1 MSTADTKR
9 PPLAV
14 VILAA
19 GLGTRMKSDV
29 PKVLHEVCG
38 RPMLSYVIDAALSVS
53 PERVVV
59 VTGPDQE
66 AIAEILPV
74 GCERAVQQERRGT
87 GDAVRAG
94 LEPLRRLRGRR
105 HGAVRR
111 RAAGRRRL
119 RRRAPPAAPRH
130 RRRRDAHDRRPRRS
144 RALRA
149 HRARRR
155 RRRRAHRRVPRRD
168 RRRSARSTRSTSA
181 STCSAATP
189 CARRSQRLGQRQ
201 RPGRAVPHRR
211 RPPAAR
217 RRAHGRPASRATTRR
232 CAWASTRASSS
243 PSSTPPCAGACSSGS
258 CSPAS
263 RWRIPETTYVDWGVE
278 VGRDTL
284 IRANT
289 HLLGRTTVGAASE
302 VGPGSF
308 LRDAFVGD
316 RARVISSHL
325 YECVISSGCNVGPF
339 AYIRPNTV
347 LAEGAKAGT
356 FVEIKNS
363 RIGERSKVPHL
374 SYVGDAIVG
383 VDSNIAAGNITANYD
398 GYDKHATHIGDRVRT
413 GSDTTIVAPV
423 TIGDDAFTA
432 AGSVITRDVPKGAL
446 GVAREQ
452 QKNVDGYAERRAA
465 RRLREQRGRREPGAL
480 TGRAAGARFGTIVDR
495 SAANTKREANGG
507 GQHLLRDLA
516 AQAAHD
522 LLGAQQP
529 RPRGEDRR
537 QAGRPPRQRPAQD
550 VLQRR
555 DLRALRGER
564 PRLRHVHRP
573 VADGRHQRRAHGAAH
588 HDPGGAAGLGQAHHR
603 RHAVLPV
610 LAAGQEE
617 RRPRAHHRAPRGH
630 AARGRRASTGCC
642 RWTCTRARSRGSSR
656 SRSTT

>member
-53 PERVVV
+53 PGRVVV

-94 LEPLRRLRGRR
+94 MEPLRDFEGDVMVLYGDVPLVDGDFVAALHQRHLDTDAAATLTTIELDDPEHYGRI
-105 HGAVRR
+105 VRDDD
-111 RAAGRRRL
+111 GRVARIVEY
-119 RRRAPPAAPRH
+119 
-130 RRRRDAHDRRPRRS
+130 RDATPDEREIDEINVGLYVFRS
-144 RALRA
+144 DALRPA
-149 HRARRR
+149 L
-155 RRRRAHRRVPRRD
+155 
-168 RRRSARSTRSTSA
+168 
-181 STCSAATP
+181 
-189 CARRSQRLGQRQ
+189 QRLDSDNAQGELYLTDVIHLLLDAEHTVTSFESVDEEMCMGVNSRVEL
-201 RPGRAVPHRR
+201 AVVN
-211 RPPAAR
+211 AAM
-217 RRAHGRPASRATTRR
+217 
-232 CAWASTRASSS
+232 
-243 PSSTPPCAGACSSGS
+243 
-258 CSPAS
+258 
-263 RWRIPETTYVDWGVE
+263 RWRLLERLMLAGVTVEDPETTYVDWGVE

-284 IRANT
+284 LRANT

-432 AGSVITRDVPKGAL
+432 AGSVITRDVPEGAL

-452 QKNVDGYAERRAA
+452 QKNVDGYSERRAA
-465 RRLREQRGRREPGAL
+465 RRLREQ
-480 TGRAAGARFGTIVDR
+480 
-495 SAANTKREANGG
+495 
-507 GQHLLRDLA
+507 
-516 AQAAHD
+516 
-522 LLGAQQP
+522 
-529 RPRGEDRR
+529 GED
-537 QAGRPPRQRPAQD
+537 A
-550 VLQRR
+550 
-555 DLRALRGER
+555 
-564 PRLRHVHRP
+564 
-573 VADGRHQRRAHGAAH
+573 
-588 HDPGGAAGLGQAHHR
+588 
-603 RHAVLPV
+603 
-610 LAAGQEE
+610 
-617 RRPRAHHRAPRGH
+617 
-630 AARGRRASTGCC
+630 
-642 RWTCTRARSRGSSR
+642 
-656 SRSTT
+656 